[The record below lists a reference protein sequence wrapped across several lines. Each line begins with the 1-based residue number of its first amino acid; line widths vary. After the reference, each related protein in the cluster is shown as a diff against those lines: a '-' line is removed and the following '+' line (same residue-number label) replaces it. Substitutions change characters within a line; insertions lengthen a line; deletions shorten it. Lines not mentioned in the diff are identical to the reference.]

1 MRGKSIPANQYNYCY
16 FCVKMSGTNLCIN
29 HLKTLKISFFLFL
42 IVLINPDLSAQKKE
56 KGTDNVAREESEA
69 QYINALSEKLIMN
82 YKSSKTLFEQFIV
95 KYPGIAAA
103 YYELAEINVILG
115 SKNEGIYNLK
125 RAIELDPKNDWY
137 SVSLAKL
144 YNSARMFPEALK
156 EYEKLSKANPNNAE
170 YKLEIAEIYLNM
182 DKNQDAL
189 KIFDELEKQRGANT
203 EILLKK
209 HRILIATQ
217 KYKEAQ
223 KEVEK
228 LIKLNPAEATYYG
241 MLGEIHQI
249 LGNKTEAID
258 NYKKVLA
265 IDPMNP
271 VINLSMADFYQR
283 EGDFDKAYQHL
294 ENAFKNPGVEIDNKV
309 KILLSFL
316 DHAKTS
322 EKHRKEGA
330 ILLDML
336 LETHPEDPKSYSVKG
351 DFCLNDHDLICAEK
365 AFAKVLELDKS
376 KYIFWDKVMQI
387 QKDLGKWAELLKTS
401 DEALEYFPTTPQ
413 VYFFKGLSLLR
424 MKKYAEARENAV
436 SGREITIENPALTST
451 FYGLLAIILGD
462 QGKFDESEE
471 EFNNAF
477 RTQPKNP
484 MVLNWHAFQL
494 AIQNRDID
502 VAEKDIRL
510 CTEIIRSN
518 PEYELT
524 MGFVYYRKGN
534 TTEAE
539 KYFSKALKNT
549 ENPRLFELMGDIF
562 FYLNMQDKAVQN
574 WKLAQSKGMTGQT
587 ISDKIINGK
596 I

>member
-1 MRGKSIPANQYNYCY
+1 MRGSYYC
-16 FCVKMSGTNLCIN
+16 TI
-29 HLKTLKISFFLFL
+29 HLKTLKISFFLCFILFL
-42 IVLINPDLSAQKKE
+42 HLNASAQKKE

-69 QYINALSEKLIMN
+69 QFINALSEKLIMN
-82 YKSSKTLFEQFIV
+82 YKSAKTLFEQFII

-103 YYELAEINVILG
+103 HYELAEINVILG
-115 SKNEGIYNLK
+115 NKNDGIYNLK
-125 RAIELDPKNDWY
+125 RAIEIDPKNDWY

-144 YNSARMFPEALK
+144 YNSMRMFPEALK
-156 EYEKLSKANPNNAE
+156 EYEKLSKASPENSE
-170 YKLEIAEIYLNM
+170 YKLEIAEILLNM
-182 DKNQDAL
+182 DKNQEAL
-189 KIFDELEKQRGANT
+189 RIFDDLEKQRGLNVD
-203 EILLKK
+203 ILLKK
-209 HRILIATQ
+209 HRIFIATQ

-228 LIKLNPAEATYYG
+228 LIKLNPREATYYG
-241 MLGEIHQI
+241 MLGEIYQV
-249 LGNKTEAID
+249 LGNKTEAIE
-258 NYKKVLA
+258 NYKKVLS

-322 EKHRKEGA
+322 EKHRKEGLV
-330 ILLDML
+330 LLDML
-336 LETHPEDPKSYSVKG
+336 LETHHEDPKTYSVKG

-365 AFAKVLELDKS
+365 AFTKVLELDKS

-387 QKDLGKWAELLKTS
+387 QKDLGKWTELSKTS

-413 VYFFKGLSLLR
+413 IYFFKGLALLR
-424 MKKYAEARENAV
+424 LKKFSEARVQAI
-436 SGREITIENPALTST
+436 SGREIIIENPALIST
-451 FYGLLAIILGD
+451 FYGLQALILAE
-462 QGKFDESEE
+462 QQKYDEAEE

-524 MGFVYYRKGN
+524 LGFVYYRKGN
-534 TTEAE
+534 TLEAE
-539 KYFSKALKNT
+539 KHFSKALKET

-562 FYLNMQDKAVQN
+562 YHLNMPEKAIQN
-574 WKLAQSKGMTGQT
+574 WKIAQSKGMKGQT
-587 ISDKIINGK
+587 ISDKISNGK
-596 I
+596 L